1 MQTSH
6 FSFSLVSALCTF
18 GFAATAAG
26 GPAPFPPD
34 RKAVECTPRA
44 GLPNVLAK
52 LEHGGE
58 VRVAYLGGSIT
69 DQAGWRVKSRAWL
82 QQLYPKAKVE
92 EIHAAIGGTNA
103 SLGVLRIDHD
113 VFAQRPDLLF
123 VEFAVNDSGTDPQ
136 EIAMAMEGIVRKTW
150 KAFPECD
157 ICFVYTFTDE
167 AAMINDLRAG
177 KFNRSAAVMEVVADH
192 YGIPSIHLG
201 LEAVR
206 LEQAGKLMMKA
217 PEAKVTKVSGDSLNQ
232 SSRATVGAD
241 GKIPFSNDG
250 VHPYLDTGHQ
260 LYQEA
265 IERAFPAIKT
275 ASHRPAPHRQLPA
288 PLTPNRYEA
297 SNMLTADH
305 ATLSG
310 PWSKLPA
317 DQDTP
322 AQWFKAR
329 VDAMWKAAP
338 GARLTFKFKGT
349 GAIFYDL
356 VGPDGAKLAVTVDG
370 KTTDSVRMDGYC
382 TYQRLATL
390 TAVAGLDPQQV
401 HEVTVTVL
409 PEIPDRRAIL
419 FPDNRQDLTDHPD
432 KYAGSHWYLGA
443 IFILGTLVN

>member
-1 MQTSH
+1 MHTSL
-6 FSFSLVSALCTF
+6 FSHPLLSALFTF
-18 GFAATAAG
+18 GVAEAMTVAADG
-26 GPAPFPPD
+26 FPPP
-34 RKAVECTPRA
+34 RKAVECTPRT
-44 GLPNVLAK
+44 GLPNALAK
-52 LEHGGE
+52 LERGGE

-123 VEFAVNDSGTDPQ
+123 VEFAVNDSATDPQ

-150 KAFPECD
+150 NTFPECD
-157 ICFVYTFTDE
+157 ICFVYTFTDGPM
-167 AAMINDLRAG
+167 MIDDLRAG

-201 LEAVR
+201 LEAIR
-206 LEQAGKLMMKA
+206 LELAGKLLMKA

-232 SSRATVGAD
+232 RSRAAVGAD

-265 IERAFPAIKT
+265 IERSFPSIKA
-275 ASHRPAPHRQLPA
+275 ASQRPAPHRPLPA
-288 PLTPNRYEA
+288 PLTPNLYEA
-297 SNMLTADH
+297 STMLTADR
-305 ATLSG
+305 AQLSG

-322 AQWFKAR
+322 ARWFQNR
-329 VDAMWKAAP
+329 VDSIWKGEP
-338 GARLTFKFKGT
+338 GAKLTFKFKGT
-349 GAIFYDL
+349 GVTFYDL

-370 KTTDSVRMDGYC
+370 KTVESTRMDGYC

-390 TAVAGLDPQQV
+390 QAAAGLDPQQV
-401 HEVTVTVL
+401 HEVSVTVL
-409 PEIPDRRAIL
+409 PEIPDRRDIL
-419 FPDNRQDLTDHPD
+419 FPHNRQDMTDHPE
-432 KYAGSHWYLGA
+432 KYAGTRWHLGA
-443 IFILGTLVN
+443 IFILGNLIN